1 VTELWC
7 LYYHDSKQHNI
18 ENFGTTIKGIA
29 AGQLLHPDHLIL
41 YCKGYIT
48 GIAVTL

>member
-1 VTELWC
+1 VSFIITTQNNTIL
-7 LYYHDSKQHNI
+7 KT
-18 ENFGTTIKGIA
+18 FGTTIKGIA
-29 AGQLLHPDHLIL
+29 AGQLLHPDHLIF